1 MFINVSKVILN
12 YLDKTTSILY
22 ILQIISDMAD
32 KAMSSPRKRAKKQAT
47 DPQDASLSSPTQ
59 RENCCHH

>member
-1 MFINVSKVILN
+1 
-12 YLDKTTSILY
+12 
-22 ILQIISDMAD
+22 MAD
-32 KAMSSPRKRAKKQAT
+32 KAMSSPRKRANEQAT